1 MKGVIEHCDDKGM
14 EQCEDNGM
22 QHCDDKGHGHCD
34 DRGSEVRVP
43 NKLTFKLNHI
53 WNKDGYSIKYGE
65 GKCYEMKLQEPGHKG
80 IRNLI
85 RSFCSLAKRQG
96 EDIKRFQQDS
106 DTTSF
111 EFC

>member
-1 MKGVIEHCDDKGM
+1 MM
-14 EQCEDNGM
+14 RP
-22 QHCDDKGHGHCD
+22 
-34 DRGSEVRVP
+34 RGSEVRVP